1 MKRFIYVLICFIM
14 IFPTITS
21 ALCTGEEKDR
31 LQKFANN
38 ITYTLEEVPV
48 ADRVYFKATFTGLTK
63 DVSIF
68 NPVAFRYYSY
78 DGSNETTGEVEIN
91 GLSSGGTYM
100 FAIYGTGNCSS
111 EKIRTI
117 TINTPYYN
125 KYYSDPICEKAKN
138 YSLCQKWVQ
147 NDLNYEQFTAKV
159 NEYIKQN
166 TVKPNDNPVVDDD
179 EFDFLDFYHKY
190 YWPLLIG
197 LMVIF
202 IILII
207 IWIKQNK
214 KNKL

>member
-1 MKRFIYVLICFIM
+1 MKRFIYILICLM
-14 IFPTITS
+14 IFPTIIS
-21 ALCTGEEKDR
+21 AACIGEEKDR

-38 ITYTLEEVPV
+38 ITYTLEEVPI
-48 ADRVYFKATFTGLTK
+48 ADNVYFKATFTGLTTG
-63 DVSIF
+63 VSLFDPISF
-68 NPVAFRYYSY
+68 QYYNY
-78 DGSNETTGEVEIN
+78 TGSNETTGEIEIN
-91 GLSSGGTYM
+91 SLSSGRSYM
-100 FAIYGTGNCSS
+100 FSIYGTGNCSS

-125 KYYSDPICEKAKN
+125 KYYDDPICEKAKN

-166 TVKPNDNPVVDDD
+166 TVKPNDNPVVDNNI
-179 EFDFLDFYHKY
+179 FDFLEFYHKY

-197 LMVIF
+197 LIVVF
-202 IILII
+202 IVLII
-207 IWIKQNK
+207 IWNIQNK